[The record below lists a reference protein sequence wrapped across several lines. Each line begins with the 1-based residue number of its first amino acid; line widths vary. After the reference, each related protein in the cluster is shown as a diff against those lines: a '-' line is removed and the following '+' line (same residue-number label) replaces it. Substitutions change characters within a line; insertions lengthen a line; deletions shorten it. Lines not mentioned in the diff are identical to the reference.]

1 MNLFQKTLRAL
12 FPTKL
17 VTHRKP
23 ISARRSNSSLEFCQ
37 LEAKNLLTTFT
48 LADSVLTINGTN
60 DSEFVVLHQRQNG
73 TIDLENAGVIEQTY
87 NNEDV
92 SRVIF
97 RGRNGDD
104 AFTNNSNI
112 PSEFFGHGGFD
123 LFVGGTGDDI
133 AFGGGDDDQLSGGEG
148 NDRLNGSDGNDVING
163 NEGVDTIFGGNGDD
177 TIFGG
182 EGDDFLSAEAGD
194 DILFGGEGDDF
205 LRGFLGDDEI
215 HGGAGEDLV
224 FGQAGD
230 DIIFG
235 NAGNDRLRG
244 NNDNDIIHGDAGN
257 DVLIGDVGD
266 DRFFGGVGNDTT
278 FGFTGDDFHSGGE
291 GNDMLFDT
299 AGNDTIEGGDG
310 NDILRSGEG
319 NDILNGGAGTDV
331 LRGEAGNDRLYG
343 GGGTD
348 RLFAGSGGDSLHGG
362 EGIEIDFLVGGTGSD
377 RFHQTDQD
385 DISDRVT
392 EDVTIEYVTDFVAWR
407 DLEIESIDRGFN
419 QIYELAGNSN
429 ELFRETFN
437 GANQNVTIH
446 KVGEL
451 PGIAQHRNI
460 INPLTNEREIQIL
473 DTNENSTSG
482 QRFFQQAIVEQLAHN
497 WNSPEEL
504 QQIFGNLESEVWSEF
519 LALSQW
525 TQTNPQNSE
534 FLRSGDGQWWYHQS
548 AAFANF
554 GSAENPHEDFVDV
567 WVAAVNDVFSN
578 SLQSKVDWI
587 NSTLFQA

>member
-1 MNLFQKTLRAL
+1 MSLFQKTLRVL
-12 FPTKL
+12 FPTKR
-17 VTHRKP
+17 VARK
-23 ISARRSNSSLEFCQ
+23 ARRSNSSLEFCQ

-48 LADSVLTINGTN
+48 LTDSVLTINGTN
-60 DSEFVVLHQRQNG
+60 DSEFVVLFQRSDG
-73 TIDLENAGVIEQTY
+73 TIDLEDAGVIAQTY
-87 NNEDV
+87 NNDDV

-104 AFTNNSNI
+104 AFTNNSDI

-123 LFVGGTGDDI
+123 LFIGGTGDDI

-148 NDRLNGSDGNDVING
+148 NDSLNGSDGNDVING
-163 NEGVDTIFGGNGDD
+163 NEGVDRIFGGNGNDR
-177 TIFGG
+177 IFGG
-182 EGDDFLSAEAGD
+182 EGDDFISAEAGD
-194 DILFGGEGDDF
+194 DVLFGGEGDDF

-215 HGGAGEDLV
+215 HGGAGDDLV

-235 NAGNDRLRG
+235 NDGNDRLRG
-244 NNDNDIIHGDAGN
+244 NNDNDIIHGEAGN

-266 DRFFGGVGNDTT
+266 DRFFGGAGNDLT
-278 FGFTGDDFHSGGE
+278 FGFTGDDFHDGGE
-291 GNDMLFDT
+291 GNDRLFDT
-299 AGNDTIEGGDG
+299 DGDDTIEGGEGD
-310 NDILRSGEG
+310 DILRSGAG
-319 NDILNGGAGTDV
+319 NDLLIGGAGVDV

-343 GGGTD
+343 GGGHD
-348 RLFAGSGGDSLHGG
+348 RLFAGFGNDSLHGG
-362 EGIEIDFLVGGTGSD
+362 EGVEVDILEGDAGSD
-377 RFHQTDQD
+377 RFHQTDRD
-385 DISDRVT
+385 NITDRT
-392 EDVTIEYVTDFVAWR
+392 AEDVTIEYVTEFIAWR

-419 QIYELAGNSN
+419 QIFELAGNSN

-451 PGIAQHRNI
+451 PGITQHRNI
-460 INPLTNEREIQIL
+460 INPETNEREIQIL

-482 QRFFQQAIVEQLAHN
+482 QRFFQQAIVQQLANN

-504 QQIFGNLESEVWSEF
+504 QQIFQNSQSVWNDF

-534 FLRSGDGQWWYHQS
+534 FVQSGDGNWWYHES
-548 AAFANF
+548 AVFVNS
-554 GSAENPHEDFVDV
+554 SATNNPFQDFVGV
-567 WVAAVNDVFSN
+567 WSATVNDTFSS
-578 SLQSKVDWI
+578 SLQPKVDWLRG
-587 NSTLFQA
+587 NLFQA